1 MVERR
6 LPVVQTQGN
15 NSAPKAVVFT
25 GLGRIPLTPTEIKRT
40 RFVHNLRENY
50 RRLKEALQFVEHFAA
65 VCELSPNRIEAIQ
78 RAHQDA
84 LKELTLRFTRK
95 IEAYDARIQGVNP

>member
-6 LPVVQTQGN
+6 LPVVQTQVS
-15 NSAPKAVVFT
+15 NSAPRAVVFVGANRT
-25 GLGRIPLTPTEIKRT
+25 PLTPTEIKRT
-40 RFVHNLRENY
+40 RFIHNLKENY

-65 VCELSPNRIEAIQ
+65 VCELSPNRIEAIH

-95 IEAYDARIQGVNP
+95 VEAYDARIRGGNP

>member
-6 LPVVQTQGN
+6 LPVVQTQVN
-15 NSAPKAVVFT
+15 NSAPKAVIYA
-25 GLGRIPLTPTEIKRT
+25 GAIRKPLTPSEIKRT
-40 RFVHNLRENY
+40 RFVRNLQENY
-50 RRLKEALQFVEHFAA
+50 RRLKEALQFVEHFAV

-78 RAHQDA
+78 RSHQDA

-95 IEAYDARIQGVNP
+95 IEAYDVRIKGASR